1 MGGVYRLLAHHGRY
15 SRHVEKHL
23 IHRLR
28 TAALGALLRP
38 RTLARRRHA
47 RRGTRRM
54 GPQAPLYEAH
64 GRRTV
69 YAHVALG
76 HARFA
81 AAHRLRSGTA
91 RSFHEIAAYQRRGDR
106 RQPGS
111 AGRARRGD
119 LGKGGTGD
127 LRQAPR
133 RRCDGRRVVQQNPRT
148 REDRFHAQ
156 TTRHQG
162 YAGRARPVETERP
175 HDHRQGLRD
184 TSPAP
189 RGGAGQDRTRK
200 SDTKRPEKIRR
211 TSYPFSFAVP
221 RTGSVPPTCA
231 SCLSFRNGSAP
242 PAGASALRSA
252 TGTSTSS
259 CSSPCWRWP
268 P

>member
-1 MGGVYRLLAHHGRY
+1 
-15 SRHVEKHL
+15 
-23 IHRLR
+23 
-28 TAALGALLRP
+28 
-38 RTLARRRHA
+38 
-47 RRGTRRM
+47 M

-81 AAHRLRSGTA
+81 AAHRLRSGAA

-162 YAGRARPVETERP
+162 NAGRARPMEAERP

-200 SDTKRPEKIRR
+200 SDTKRPEKNRTQLPANEKRIRR
-211 TSYPFSFAVP
+211 TSYPFSFAKSP
-221 RTGSVPPTCA
+221 EREAFRLTCA